1 MKKFFSQWLWDET
14 PWQLVRQNISRTM
27 FHPGVELMHKQER
40 SWIAL
45 SLSLLPSPNANINTW
60 IGFPAPPLP
69 CECLLFPSLGSGLG
83 RQEGEEAPF
92 SLVSQLYSRA
102 QLAREVRVLW
112 VVVWSLINW
121 YFASLLP
128 SVLWVLSPLTR
139 FRVGRDDNM
148 MGLPM
153 ALMVKS
159 RTGLWGPS
167 TCVFVCSVTSVVSD
181 SWWRYGLCSPPGSSV
196 HGILQARIL
205 EWVAMASSRGS
216 SRLRDQTP
224 ISSVSFIASR
234 FFTTEPLGKPMRI
247 QYSGFKKAKGS
258 EVTSGL

>member
-1 MKKFFSQWLWDET
+1 MKKVFSQWLWDET
-14 PWQLVRQNISRTM
+14 LWQLVRQNISRTM

-45 SLSLLPSPNANINTW
+45 SPSLLPSPNANIHTW

-92 SLVSQLYSRA
+92 SLVSQLYSPA

-112 VVVWSLINW
+112 VVVRSWINW

-148 MGLPM
+148 VGLPM
-153 ALMVKS
+153 ALMIKS

-167 TCVFVCSVTSVVSD
+167 TCVFVCSVMSVVSD
-181 SWWRYGLCSPPGSSV
+181 SWWPMDSV
-196 HGILQARIL
+196 AR
-205 EWVAMASSRGS
+205 
-216 SRLRDQTP
+216 QTP
-224 ISSVSFIASR
+224 LTMGF
-234 FFTTEPLGKPMRI
+234 PGKNTGVGCHGLLQGIFPT
-247 QYSGFKKAKGS
+247 QGS
-258 EVTSGL
+258 NSHLFSLLHCKQILYNWATGEVFEDPVQWI